1 MPLFKDK
8 SFNRVSETIYK
19 MYSNLMKEKTNSK
32 NERLKLEAVIKAM
45 NEGIILLDKNG
56 GIIHMNGRLAEYIGI
71 KLTPGRNVIKDFDNV
86 DLIVFFKKLADCAE
100 GSNKLKYKGLP
111 FQAYSKKIGEETLI
125 VVAEVTDK
133 LRYETFKMELVV
145 NLTH

>member
-8 SFNRVSETIYK
+8 VFNGVSETIYK
-19 MYSNLMKEKTNSK
+19 MYSNLIKEKTDAENG
-32 NERLKLEAVIKAM
+32 RLKLEAVIKAM

-71 KLTPGRNVIKDFDNV
+71 KLTPGRNVIKDCENA
-86 DLIVFFKKLADCAE
+86 DLILFFKKLADCGE
-100 GSNKLKYKGLP
+100 GSKRLKYKDLL
-111 FQAYSKKIGEETLI
+111 FEAYSKKIGGETLI

-133 LRYETFKMELVV
+133 PSYETLKTEQIGRAHV
-145 NLTH
+145 